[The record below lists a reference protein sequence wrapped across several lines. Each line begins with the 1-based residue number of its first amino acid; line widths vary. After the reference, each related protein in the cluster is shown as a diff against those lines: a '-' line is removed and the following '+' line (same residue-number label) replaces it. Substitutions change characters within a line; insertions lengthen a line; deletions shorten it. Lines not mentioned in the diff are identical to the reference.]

1 MVPTE
6 RGLETGGME
15 YLQHDGKHA
24 RRNATERE
32 FHYRYFGLREQVAR
46 KQKGKEKM
54 GQVLPGNVP

>member
-1 MVPTE
+1 MAPIE
-6 RGLETGGME
+6 GGLETWGIE
-15 YLQHDGKHA
+15 YLQHGGKHA

-46 KQKGKEKM
+46 KQKGQEKK